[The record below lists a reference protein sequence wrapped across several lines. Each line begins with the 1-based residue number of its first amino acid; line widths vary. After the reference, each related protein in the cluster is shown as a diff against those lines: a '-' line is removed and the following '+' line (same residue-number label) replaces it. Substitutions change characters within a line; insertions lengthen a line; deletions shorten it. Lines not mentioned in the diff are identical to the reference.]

1 MSDPTPLPTIRETS
15 DCGRESTQRGDCR
28 PQTEVSRVSDAGTP
42 PRHSPRAHLD
52 AHVHLWDVD
61 AFELPWFRADLDLP
75 PRVLI
80 ADLEGAN
87 PAGVGAVAVQA
98 ANTLREFT
106 WLEDE
111 TSTAARPVRL
121 VGQYEPSADG
131 WAGVLQPRWR
141 HLAGVRLAAGSARA
155 DLSDF
160 AGLDQLAE
168 GLSEHGLVLEL
179 LLRPEQ
185 LPAATALAARHPAL
199 RTVLCH
205 LGLGFAEPD
214 VNWYRALADFASLP
228 AAHAKVSGVI
238 HHSEPNERLRR
249 IVAHARESFGARR
262 LLFGS
267 DWPMSARVAP
277 HETIV
282 ALTAAAWGEDATDAD
297 DFWGATARRLYGF

>member
-1 MSDPTPLPTIRETS
+1 MSDPTALPTSRETS
-15 DCGRESTQRGDCR
+15 ICGRESTQCADRH
-28 PQTEVSRVSDAGTP
+28 PQTEVSRVSETGTP
-42 PRHSPRAHLD
+42 PRHSPHAHLD

-61 AFELPWFRADLDLP
+61 AFALPWFRADLDLP

-80 ADLEGAN
+80 GDLERAN
-87 PAGVGAVAVQA
+87 SAGVGAVAVQA

-106 WLEDE
+106 WLEAE
-111 TSTAARPVRL
+111 TSTSTRPVRL

-131 WAGVLQPRWR
+131 WAGVLQPGWR

-155 DLSDF
+155 DLSDIP
-160 AGLDQLAE
+160 GLDQLAE

-185 LPAATALAARHPAL
+185 LPAATAFAARHPAL

-214 VNWYRALADFASLP
+214 TNWHRALADFASLP
-228 AAHAKVSGVI
+228 TAHAKVSSVI
-238 HHSEPNERLRR
+238 RHASPDDRVRE
-249 IVAHARESFGARR
+249 IFAHARESFGDHR

-282 ALTAAAWGEDATDAD
+282 TLTAAAWGEDAADAD